1 MKQINKLLGTAVAA
15 LATSMFA
22 SPAIAAGNAGEMSVA
37 RADLFSCSKPVW
49 PAAALAEK
57 RQGTVSLVFEID
69 AAGKVARS
77 RVEQSSGHA
86 DLDEAAREGIA
97 KCAFYPGTENGK
109 PIQSGMQIKYVW
121 TLK

>member
-1 MKQINKLLGTAVAA
+1 MKQIKKILCAAGVA

-22 SPAIAAGNAGEMSVA
+22 APVMAAGNDGEMSIA

-49 PAAALAEK
+49 PAAAQAEG
-57 RQGTVSLVFEID
+57 RQGMVTLVYEIN
-69 AAGKVARS
+69 AAGKVLRS
-77 RVEQSSGHA
+77 RVEKSSGHA

-97 KCAFYPGTENGK
+97 KCPFFPGTDNGK
-109 PIQSGMQIKYVW
+109 PVQSAMQIKYVW